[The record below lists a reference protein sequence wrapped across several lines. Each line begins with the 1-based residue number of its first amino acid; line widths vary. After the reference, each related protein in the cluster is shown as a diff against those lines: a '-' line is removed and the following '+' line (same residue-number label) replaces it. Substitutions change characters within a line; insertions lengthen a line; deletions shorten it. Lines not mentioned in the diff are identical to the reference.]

1 MTPWTYLPLTMQN
14 HSRALVVILMVCILL
29 LFWKDIIRDSLP
41 AVPKMPAMPA
51 MPSIDPFHKR
61 KPVSLDL
68 IANRT
73 LGVCHISLLTSLIIF
88 SDRLKQFQDIFALS
102 LPDRKDRRLPLIR
115 AANATNITITILDAV
130 RDEQIPQEKI
140 PEGWGVDGHEPKY
153 GEIGCL
159 RSHVMTW
166 EKLVPMRSCGKFT
179 DISQDDRRE
188 HHIGPDH
195 GK

>member
-41 AVPKMPAMPA
+41 AVPNMPA
-51 MPSIDPFHKR
+51 MPSIDSFR
-61 KPVSLDL
+61 KKKPESLDS

-73 LGVCHISLLTSLIIF
+73 LGVRHFSVLTCLITF

-140 PEGWGVDGHEPKY
+140 PEGWGVDGHKPKH

-166 EKLVPMRSCGKFT
+166 EKLVPMRARGKST

-188 HHIGPDH
+188 YHNGPDH

>member
-1 MTPWTYLPLTMQN
+1 MIPSFKALPNMTPWTYLPLTMQN
-14 HSRALVVILMVCILL
+14 HSRALVVIFMVCILL
-29 LFWKDIIRDSLP
+29 LFWKDIILDSLP
-41 AVPKMPAMPA
+41 AVPNLPELPKMPA
-51 MPSIDPFHKR
+51 MPSIDTFHKK
-61 KPVSLDL
+61 KPGSLDP

-73 LGVCHISLLTSLIIF
+73 LGVRHFLVLTSVITF

-102 LPDRKDRRLPLIR
+102 LPDRTDRRLPLIK

-140 PEGWGVDGHEPKY
+140 PEGWGVDGHEPKH

-166 EKLVPMRSCGKFT
+166 EKSVPM
-179 DISQDDRRE
+179 QA
-188 HHIGPDH
+188 P
-195 GK
+195 